1 MKKLRICKVE
11 EPEVK
16 RQRLVAK
23 GETAIE
29 LLQEISDP
37 NRFKK
42 AEKLYK
48 EAMALRENKHK
59 KNK

>member
-1 MKKLRICKVE
+1 M
-11 EPEVK
+11 K
-16 RQRLVAK
+16 RQKLVAK

-37 NRFKK
+37 NRFEK

-48 EAMALRENKHK
+48 EALALRENKHK
-59 KNK
+59 KNKLI

>member
-1 MKKLRICKVE
+1 MKQQK
-11 EPEVK
+11 
-16 RQRLVAK
+16 LVAK

-29 LLQEISDP
+29 LLQEISEP
-37 NRFKK
+37 NRFKR

-48 EAMALRENKHK
+48 EAMALREKKHK

>member
-1 MKKLRICKVE
+1 M
-11 EPEVK
+11 K
-16 RQRLVAK
+16 RQKLVAK

-48 EAMALRENKHK
+48 EAMALREEKHK
-59 KNK
+59 NMKSLDKLNSRK